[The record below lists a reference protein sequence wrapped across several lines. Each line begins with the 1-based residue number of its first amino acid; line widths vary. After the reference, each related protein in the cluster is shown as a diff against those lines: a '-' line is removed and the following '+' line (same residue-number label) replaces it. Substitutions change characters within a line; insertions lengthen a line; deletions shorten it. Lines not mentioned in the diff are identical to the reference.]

1 MSDLVATGQVPDMI
15 APLTLEHFWRFDQ
28 FGERGTASVGH

>member
-15 APLTLEHFWRFDQ
+15 APFTLERFWCFDQ
-28 FGERGTASVGH
+28 FGERGAASVGH